1 MYFDKPIKMPRGTHY
16 GNNYWEVF
24 SNKMNRKA
32 CFFSNLEYHNFL
44 TLEMNPKVVQM
55 CEQPLEIEVMIDGK
69 LEKSILDFWIKYND
83 GSEQIQEVK
92 SIESLTEG
100 SKDYIRTKSQIHK
113 QKLWCEE
120 NNIAYTVRSEKEIYT
135 GEYTIDNYAYM
146 AARVRRYTLPEDAKS
161 YRNVLIGY
169 LEACKKTDI
178 RILIESGR
186 LPLGNEMNFLC
197 CMQFEGVIHMNIND
211 RPLDYRTEVTLF
223 GK

>member
-1 MYFDKPIKMPRGTHY
+1 VNFNTAIKMPRGSHY
-16 GNNYWEVF
+16 GSNYWEVF
-24 SNKMNRKA
+24 SKKMKRKA

-69 LEKSILDFWIKYND
+69 IQKSILDFWIKYDD
-83 GSEQIQEVK
+83 GSEEIQEVK
-92 SIESLTEG
+92 GIESLTEG
-100 SKDYIRTKSQIHK
+100 SKDYIRTREQMRK
-113 QKLWCEE
+113 QKQWCEE
-120 NNIAYTVRSEKEIYT
+120 NNIAYTVRSEKEIYS
-135 GEYTIDNYAYM
+135 GEYTIENFAFM
-146 AARVRRYTLPEDAKS
+146 ASRVRRYILPNDVKS

-178 RILIESGR
+178 HMLIESGR
-186 LPLGNEMNFLC
+186 LPLGNEMIFLC
-197 CMQFEGVIHMNIND
+197 YMHFEGVIHMSIDD